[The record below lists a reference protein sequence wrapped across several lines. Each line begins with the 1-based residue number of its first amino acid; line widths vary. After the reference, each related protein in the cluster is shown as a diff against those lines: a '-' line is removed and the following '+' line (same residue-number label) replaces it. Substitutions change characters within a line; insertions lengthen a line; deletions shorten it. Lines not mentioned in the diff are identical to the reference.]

1 MKKSLLIAGAVF
13 AFASAMNAQ
22 EVTYVPTVQ
31 HDNLQAQN
39 IPGTLDNN
47 LCRTTVLVASNA
59 ETEAKPI
66 LAPWKNDE
74 TYNIFGDDHSGDYI
88 EFLLHSDEASYYI
101 INFQTGTKNAGAQ
114 LLVSLYD
121 GNTASESSLIWSTTV
136 DVPNNMEWNSKWA
149 TPFALVDKEIP
160 AGDHLFK
167 VEFYIEAE
175 KANVANIYDIA
186 FQASAVA
193 PATYNIFPEVY
204 EQIGEDLEN
213 NDEVGTITISP
224 SAESYVTGTEV
235 IFTVAPAEGYKF
247 LYLEING
254 EKTTTVPYTL
264 TIEDE
269 DLDVIAVFEEI
280 NMYNNVPG
288 TINLDT
294 RQNVVTENGDK
305 EPVQTGNIKLDGETV
320 TDANYI
326 GNFRNG
332 GHVSFALN
340 VTEAGEYDLTYY
352 AATKNPYETIPAS
365 NTFSFAKEGD
375 SENAAVYGPFEAP
388 VTGGWTNMEKVAPT
402 QKIALEAGKYL
413 MTISF
418 AGDKD
423 TVNMY
428 GINLALN
435 GNTGNDPSAVETIE
449 VVEGSVKAYN
459 LQGVEVDPETEGL
472 IIVNGKKV
480 INRK

>member
-13 AFASAMNAQ
+13 ALASAMNAQ
-22 EVTYVPTVQ
+22 EVTYTPTVQ
-31 HDNLQAQN
+31 HNDMQAQN

-47 LCRTTVLVASNA
+47 YCRTTVLVASNA

-74 TYNIFGDDHSGDYI
+74 TINIFGDDHNGDYI
-88 EFLLHSDEASYYI
+88 EFLLHSEEASYYI
-101 INFQTGTKNAGAQ
+101 INFQTGTKNDGAQ
-114 LLVSLYD
+114 LLVSLYSGD
-121 GNTASESSLIWSTTV
+121 TATESNLVWNSTV
-136 DVPNNMEWNSKWA
+136 DVPNNYEWNGKWLS
-149 TPFALVDKEIP
+149 PFALVDKEIP
-160 AGDHLFK
+160 AGDYLFK
-167 VEFYIEAE
+167 IEFHIEAE
-175 KANVANIYDIA
+175 GANVANIYDIN

-193 PATYNIFPEVY
+193 PSTYNIFPEVC
-204 EQIGEDLEN
+204 EQIGDDVETNE
-213 NDEVGTITISP
+213 EVGTITISP
-224 SAESYVTGTEV
+224 SADSYVTGTEV
-235 IFTVAPAEGYKF
+235 VFTVTPAEGYKF

-264 TIEDE
+264 TIEDV
-269 DLDVIAVFEEI
+269 DIDVVAVFEEI

-294 RQNVVTENGDK
+294 RQNVVTENGSK
-305 EPVQTGNIKLDGETV
+305 EPVQFGNIKLDGETLA
-320 TDANYI
+320 DAYYI

-332 GHVSFALN
+332 GHISFALN

-352 AATKNPYETIPAS
+352 AATKNPYETIPAA

-375 SENAAVYGPFEAP
+375 TENAVSYGPFEAP
-388 VTGGWTNMEKVAPT
+388 VTGGWTNMEKVAPE

-413 MTISF
+413 MTITF

-428 GINLALN
+428 GINLALD
-435 GNTGNDPSAVETIE
+435 GDTGSTAVDTIE
-449 VVEGSVKAYN
+449 VIEGSVKAYN
-459 LQGVEVDPETEGL
+459 LQGIEVDPETEGL
-472 IIVNGKKV
+472 IIINGKKV